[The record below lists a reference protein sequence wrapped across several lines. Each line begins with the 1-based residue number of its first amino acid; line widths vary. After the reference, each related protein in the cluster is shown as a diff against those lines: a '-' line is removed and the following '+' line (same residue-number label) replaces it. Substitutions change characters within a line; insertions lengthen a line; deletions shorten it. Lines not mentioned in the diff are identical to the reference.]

1 MGFFIPDTSIGIT
14 IILLIFAFW
23 AYGMINVITRI
34 IKLLGFEK
42 PNLSKVRAN
51 YKRPMS
57 IKSDDMEKIKEHLL
71 QDVSPDSVAYRRI
84 EHIYQIKSIGG
95 EVNQDALSD
104 VLVGKLST
112 MAGFSRHLLGILIIL
127 GLIGTLAGLLIAV
140 TDIQPL
146 IKPENITK
154 LDQISQAIGQTL
166 SGMRT
171 AFSTTLTGLIA
182 TLILGATFFLLDRQQ
197 THFLIAIEEF
207 TTNALLPVFSPTGI
221 NIIIDASKSLE
232 KSSAAMEL
240 ASRKLTDASWETQID
255 QAVIISESFAKAT
268 SSLTERL
275 DKLGELQYNI
285 EQILNEFS
293 AESQEARKHYADS
306 IQELGKTINAGNEKL
321 AEQFAEILER
331 VQGQQTPTDSES

>member
-1 MGFFIPDTSIGIT
+1 MDLFIPDTMIGRT
-14 IILLIFAFW
+14 IIALIFAFW
-23 AYGMINVITRI
+23 AYGMVNVIMRI

-42 PNLSKVRAN
+42 TNLSKIRDN

-57 IKSDDMEKIKEHLL
+57 IESDDMEKIKDHLL

-84 EHIYQIKSIGG
+84 EHIHQIKSIGG

-112 MAGFSRHLLGILIIL
+112 MAGFSRHLLRILIIL

-140 TDIQPL
+140 GGIELFTE
-146 IKPENITK
+146 PEKIGE
-154 LDQISQAIGQTL
+154 LEEISQAIGETL
-166 SGMRT
+166 NGMRT
-171 AFSTTLTGLIA
+171 AFSTTLAGLVA
-182 TLILGATFFLLDRQQ
+182 TLMLGVTIFLLDRQQ

-293 AESQEARKHYADS
+293 AESQEARKNYADS
-306 IQELGKTINAGNEKL
+306 IQELGKTISAGNEKL

-331 VQGQQTPTDSES
+331 IQGQQPPTDSQS